1 MRSTGG
7 EYRNRTGVHGFA
19 IRPVI
24 QTNQQGIVS
33 KLTLT
38 NRELNENVSN
48 AELNG
53 AKENAAN
60 LAGFNGAKDV
70 VECVYLRGNYIAAI
84 PILAMHWGALV

>member
-1 MRSTGG
+1 MDIGG
-7 EYRNRTGVHGFA
+7 EYRNRTGLHGFA

-33 KLTLT
+33 KPTLT

-48 AELNG
+48 AELTG

-60 LAGFNGAKDV
+60 LAGFNGAKTSI
-70 VECVYLRGNYIAAI
+70 EAAQLHEILTMPGPIIQAHWGIAA
-84 PILAMHWGALV
+84 